1 MSLFHSPASRWT
13 ASVTHLLLS
22 ILLIGSIALF
32 AFLHW
37 YPAGLHHAA
46 KLDKLMGI
54 MLGVDIVAG
63 PLLTAILY
71 RRGKKG
77 LKIDLATIAVLQL
90 AFLGYGLNTLW
101 QSRPIFLVGSQE
113 AFALVF
119 APEVPSEA
127 QTRAESEHWPR
138 FHGSGPYLAAVDLSH
153 RVARDVFLTS
163 HDEGNAGPL
172 LASTLYK
179 PYGLLRQQIA
189 ASASALADDVS
200 TPSGMNRATLR
211 SLELMSTR
219 SNQAVVL
226 LDAASGAPL
235 RISLRRTPPR
245 SGAEP

>member
-63 PLLTAILY
+63 PLLTLILY

-113 AFALVF
+113 AFALIF
-119 APEVPSEA
+119 APGLPPDIEEQA
-127 QTRAESEHWPR
+127 IKEKWPR
-138 FHGSGPYLAAVDLSH
+138 FRNSGPWLAAVDLSG
-153 RVARDVFLTS
+153 RVARDEFLTS
-163 HDEGNAGPL
+163 AEHGNSGPL
-172 LASTLYK
+172 AATALYI
-179 PYGLLRQQIA
+179 PYSKLSSSIA
-189 ASASALADDVS
+189 AAAHPLGEDITTTGRETRSSI
-200 TPSGMNRATLR
+200 RTLH
-211 SLELMSTR
+211 LMSSQTD
-219 SNQAVVL
+219 QAVVL
-226 LDAASGAPL
+226 LDAASGEPL
-235 RISLRRTPPR
+235 RIALPD
-245 SGAEP
+245 GK

>member
-63 PLLTAILY
+63 PLLTLILY

-101 QSRPIFLVGSQE
+101 QNRPVFLVGSQE
-113 AFALVF
+113 EFALIF
-119 APEVPSEA
+119 ATGLDPAAME
-127 QTRAESEHWPR
+127 RAETEHWPR
-138 FHGSGPYLAAVDLSH
+138 FGGSGPWLAAVDLSG
-153 RVARDVFLTS
+153 RIAREEFLSSIERGTS
-163 HDEGNAGPL
+163 GPL
-172 LASTLYK
+172 AATSLYVPYDELRKAIAESAK
-179 PYGLLRQQIA
+179 PLGSDIPTRTGEVG
-189 ASASALADDVS
+189 SSMR
-200 TPSGMNRATLR
+200 THR
-211 SLELMSTR
+211 LMSSQT
-219 SNQAVVL
+219 NKAVIL
-226 LDAASGAPL
+226 LDAASGEPL
-235 RISLRRTPPR
+235 RVLLPDS
-245 SGAEP
+245 